1 METLAAGDTQAHA
14 PESGRAAPAW
24 LLWGVLLL
32 IVLAQ
37 TQAALAKNLKD
48 GPFVSGA
55 DLFAALLFGVWALHA
70 LATGAWRR
78 VTWPPLAAGVLVVVA
93 IVAAGRADSPEAVK
107 SAVVDVAQYV
117 LYFVCVYLLFVNA
130 LSDEARVRRVVGLLG
145 ALTTVMVVVALA
157 QYVLWADPAD
167 PDHTFVRVSS
177 TFGLG
182 ELLAKTPLGEKLH
195 LAGKSSRSIYCNYL
209 LLVLPV
215 LFVVGLRADGWRR
228 PALLATVALGMLT
241 MLSGWH
247 FWALVA
253 VLLALSLRHSM
264 KVALV
269 LALAVVLVM
278 AAGRYVLPRNYQA
291 NLVELMD
298 VHEEG
303 VLDEQAVVSEDFAGG
318 EVPTTTE
325 VKKRWIEWQPALN
338 MVRDNPVLGVG
349 TGGYQLHIGQNYGM
363 LPNFK
368 KIEPDTNCGWL
379 VVAGSMGLCGLI
391 ALAALFAS
399 QYRAAMRLAA
409 GAASDALR
417 DVSLGLAGSMLGL
430 FLAMLFSNVFV
441 RGLSITVILLLA
453 LVTSIGSLG
462 PNRPTKPPS
471 EAD

>member
-1 METLAAGDTQAHA
+1 
-14 PESGRAAPAW
+14 
-24 LLWGVLLL
+24 
-32 IVLAQ
+32 
-37 TQAALAKNLKD
+37 
-48 GPFVSGA
+48 
-55 DLFAALLFGVWALHA
+55 
-70 LATGAWRR
+70 
-78 VTWPPLAAGVLVVVA
+78 
-93 IVAAGRADSPEAVK
+93 
-107 SAVVDVAQYV
+107 
-117 LYFVCVYLLFVNA
+117 
-130 LSDEARVRRVVGLLG
+130 
-145 ALTTVMVVVALA
+145 
-157 QYVLWADPAD
+157 
-167 PDHTFVRVSS
+167 
-177 TFGLG
+177 
-182 ELLAKTPLGEKLH
+182 
-195 LAGKSSRSIYCNYL
+195 
-209 LLVLPV
+209 
-215 LFVVGLRADGWRR
+215 
-228 PALLATVALGMLT
+228 
-241 MLSGWH
+241 
-247 FWALVA
+247 
-253 VLLALSLRHSM
+253 LALSLRHSM